1 MLLSSLSVCLLLSTL
16 SVVAKG
22 ESSVLS
28 LTKELFDQK
37 LKEGPMLVEFFAP
50 WCGHCKHL
58 EPIYEQLATQLKDRV
73 TIAKVDCTIEKELQ
87 QMHQIR
93 GFPTIKLFKDGA
105 VLDYKGGRDVTSFV
119 TYLESQKALKDP
131 SSASTPS
138 ASATSSGPHVELRYF
153 GSRGRAEVIRLTL
166 EDIGIKYTDT
176 HYTNEEW
183 AKVKPDTT
191 LFPFAQVPSLSI
203 DGLDLVQTGAILR
216 YIGRKNNLYGENPI
230 EQTNI
235 DIAIG
240 GFEDLLQKYGQ
251 LVYDPE
257 FETKKEKYLSDVLP
271 VWLTHFE
278 RLLQKNHGGS
288 AYFVGSRMSIAD
300 LVAFDL
306 FSLQI
311 ELSPPAFVSYPLLTR
326 FFNRMQQRPN
336 LKNYLTSSRRPQ
348 YAHGNSA
355 SWNNEAHPA
364 HAARV

>member
-58 EPIYEQLATQLKDRV
+58 EPIYEQLATQLKGKI
-73 TIAKVDCTIEKELQ
+73 TIAKVDCTVEKELQ
-87 QMHQIR
+87 QIHSIR

-119 TYLESQKALKDP
+119 AYLETQKALKDP
-131 SSASTPS
+131 SSTVTASSTEPL
-138 ASATSSGPHVELRYF
+138 VELRYF
-153 GSRGRAEVIRLTL
+153 ALRGRAEVIRLTL
-166 EDIGIKYTDT
+166 EEIGIKYTDT
-176 HYTNEEW
+176 QYSNEEW

-216 YIGRKNNLYGENPI
+216 YLGRKHNLYGESNI
-230 EQTNI
+230 EQTNV

-251 LVYDPE
+251 LIYDPD
-257 FETKKEKYLSDVLP
+257 FQTKKEKYLSEVLP
-271 VWLTHFE
+271 VWLAHFE
-278 RLLQKNHGGS
+278 RLLQKNHG
-288 AYFVGSRMSIAD
+288 AVYFVGNRMTIAD
-300 LVAFDL
+300 IVGFDL
-306 FSLQI
+306 LSLQMD
-311 ELSPPAFVSYPLLTR
+311 LSPSAFVSYPLLQR
-326 FFNRMQQRPN
+326 FVHHMHQRPN
-336 LKNYLTSSRRPQ
+336 LKNYLSSPRRPP

-355 SWNNEAHPA
+355 NWNNEAHPPLS
-364 HAARV
+364 RNV